1 MDSFIINKF
10 AGGISDYEDR
20 GISGAFKYGQNLDV
34 RKRRDSLTCNQ
45 AIADDLAHGTFTSR
59 ARFIVGA
66 SDGNTYFFTNDKI
79 YKRTSGGTYTLEFTD
94 VDGGINGAAEWV
106 NNVGDTFIYW
116 ATATKLH
123 RKRIIGTGYTN
134 TGWGDADATVNGQT
148 YPKTN
153 LTSAAWHTMKQVNGV
168 LMIANSN
175 TIAQVGYDDSYTNN
189 TLQLIPSNIAKTLV
203 ESGTNLRVGANRI
216 DTALSSNIFLWD
228 GISQNWNDKMQLP
241 FSNIN
246 AMIESEVG
254 IMQYGTEGGLYFYS
268 DSSKLPITRFP
279 SGGQCDPDGVETSD
293 GIAYFG
299 VYGNGNKSG
308 IYSYGRKWKNA
319 DFILTCEYQFTC
331 DEINAVKKIGNTL
344 FFTYKFGSNYAV
356 KKIDLSNKGIGNY
369 QSLDLKAPVSYQTP
383 VNFESAVINLTP
395 LPSGTNI
402 EVWRRIDKIETA
414 TAGTGVTADGWY
426 RCNTVDG
433 STNFSTTGGT
443 EAVFLIGDKGKII
456 ELQIIL
462 NPTGNT
468 SPEVLNAQVMFS
480 K

>member
-1 MDSFIINKF
+1 MDSFLINKF

-20 GISGAFKYGQNLDV
+20 GISGAFKFGQNIDV

-45 AIADDLAHGTFTSR
+45 AVVDDLVHGTFTSR

-94 VDGGINGAAEWV
+94 VDGGIIGASEWV
-106 NNVGDTFIYW
+106 NNAGDTFIYW
-116 ATATKLH
+116 ATSTKLH

-153 LTSAAWHTMKQVNGV
+153 LTASDWHVMKQVNGV
-168 LMIANSN
+168 LLIGNKN
-175 TIAQVGYDDSYTNN
+175 TLAQVGYDDSYTNN
-189 TLQLIPSNIAKTLV
+189 ALQLIPSNIAKTLV
-203 ESGTNLRVGANRI
+203 ESGTNVRVGANRI
-216 DTALSSNIFLWD
+216 DTAMQSNIFLWD
-228 GISQNWNDKMQLP
+228 GVSQNWNDKMQLP

-246 AMIESEVG
+246 AMVESEVG
-254 IMQYGTEGGLYFYS
+254 IMQYGSEGGLYFYS
-268 DSSKLPITRFP
+268 DSSKLPVTRFP
-279 SGGQCDPDGVETSD
+279 SGGQCDPDGVEVSD

-299 VYGNGNKSG
+299 VYGNGSKSG
-308 IYSYGRKWKNA
+308 IYSYGRRWKNA

-331 DEINAVKKIGNTL
+331 DEINALKKIGNTL
-344 FFTYKFGSNYAV
+344 YFTYKFGSNYGV
-356 KKIDLSNKGIGNY
+356 KKIDLSNKAIGTY
-369 QSLDLKAPVSYQTP
+369 QSLDLKTPVTYQAP
-383 VNFESAVINLTP
+383 VNFETAVINLMP
-395 LPSGTNI
+395 LPASTNI

-414 TAGTGVTADGWY
+414 TPTTGVTADGWY

-468 SPEVLNAQVMFS
+468 TPEVLNAQVMFS
-480 K
+480 R